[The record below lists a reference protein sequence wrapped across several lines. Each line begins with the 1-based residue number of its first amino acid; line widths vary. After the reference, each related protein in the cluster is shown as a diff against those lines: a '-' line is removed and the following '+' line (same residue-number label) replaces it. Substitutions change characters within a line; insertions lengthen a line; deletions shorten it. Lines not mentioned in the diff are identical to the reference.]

1 MGTEKA
7 GRIVMGVGV
16 GALDGKMNLV
26 LAESFVD
33 GIDGLHEPFLARAV
47 FGLLRR
53 KQIQLHATV
62 ALQLREDDTC
72 LFVLVMRQI
81 DALQKRMNGLE
92 DEACVVGR
100 SGQFESVFDVVLREV
115 RSVTVGCQKD
125 RYGAA

>member
-1 MGTEKA
+1 MGTEEA

-33 GIDGLHEPFLARAV
+33 GIDGLHETFLARAV

-81 DALQKRMNGLE
+81 DAFQKRMNGLE
-92 DEACVVGR
+92 DER
-100 SGQFESVFDVVLREV
+100 SFEEIINEI
-115 RSVTVGCQKD
+115 
-125 RYGAA
+125 